1 MDKKQCPAEDFQ
13 LIQKKHRKMGGIMI
27 HLCVYN
33 ACPSL
38 DIKQISGEE
47 LKVLLNVRIET
58 LRRNIGLSTLLGT
71 WSSLSPQR

>member
-1 MDKKQCPAEDFQ
+1 
-13 LIQKKHRKMGGIMI
+13 MI